1 MKELIKNA
9 LVLCGITVVAGIL
22 LGAVYEITKEPRE
35 RQQEISKTNAYRE
48 VLKEAAEFK
57 DIDIDSDIIKKL
69 LKEYGIT
76 EQNVVVDS
84 CVTGLNKNGEI
95 AGYIVS
101 VTSKEGYG
109 GNISFSVGF
118 SSEGNITG
126 VSVLSISETAGLGM
140 NAKEEEFLSQYKV
153 PEDGLFVVNKT
164 ESEEGINIDAISG
177 ATITTNAM
185 TKGVNAAKITAI
197 YLLTEYSDSG
207 DTEVT
212 ENENESVATEGGEV
226 SE

>member
-84 CVTGLNKNGEI
+84 CVTGLNKNDEI

-212 ENENESVATEGGEV
+212 ESENESVATEGGEV